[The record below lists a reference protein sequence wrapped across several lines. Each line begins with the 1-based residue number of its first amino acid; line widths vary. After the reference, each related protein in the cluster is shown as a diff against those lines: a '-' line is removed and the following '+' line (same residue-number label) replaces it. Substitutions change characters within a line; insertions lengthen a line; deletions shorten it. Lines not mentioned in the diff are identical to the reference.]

1 MKINTDEKGKKDF
14 ETRNYG
20 TLGTIVKNEAGKF
33 EADRKKRGLEIEL
46 KTIEIRTKDELY
58 NTQAEEKREGTLE
71 TEMKDEADG
80 KIKRHLRNQK

>member
-33 EADRKKRGLEIEL
+33 EADRKREVL
-46 KTIEIRTKDELY
+46 KL
-58 NTQAEEKREGTLE
+58 N
-71 TEMKDEADG
+71 
-80 KIKRHLRNQK
+80 